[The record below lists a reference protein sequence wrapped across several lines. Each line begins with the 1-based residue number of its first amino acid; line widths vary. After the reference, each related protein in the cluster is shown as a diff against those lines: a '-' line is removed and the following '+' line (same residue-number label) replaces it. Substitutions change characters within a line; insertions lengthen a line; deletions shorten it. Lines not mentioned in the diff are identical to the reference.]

1 MCVLFIGELTYLK
14 WDGCMRVFDY
24 TYIRKW
30 LFGFKLY
37 MVQYLKPIRAYRI
50 YNFNLMNLP
59 KNDLPS
65 AMG

>member
-1 MCVLFIGELTYLK
+1 
-14 WDGCMRVFDY
+14 MRVFDY

-50 YNFNLMNLP
+50 YTEQNKCFAGY
-59 KNDLPS
+59 K
-65 AMG
+65 